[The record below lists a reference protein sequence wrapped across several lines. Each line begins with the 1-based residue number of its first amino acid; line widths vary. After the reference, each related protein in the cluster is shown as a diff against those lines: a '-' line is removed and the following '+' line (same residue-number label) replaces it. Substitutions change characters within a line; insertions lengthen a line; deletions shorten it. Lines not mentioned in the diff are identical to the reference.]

1 VPHNASF
8 PDRHLE
14 MAEDL
19 RDVLADTLPPA
30 AAVNRAYAPDIDKV
44 PPTGKVLWLFP
55 TVEQDAER
63 IGRRRVLTEYGFGV
77 VTAERYELALGPT
90 GTEPVPAEWVDERCG
105 WVRANVYEPLNDAV
119 RRRDR
124 LIPTAW
130 PQTCRLALKYSVDRL
145 AAGVFW
151 SEVEVTFREEREA

>member
-14 MAEDL
+14 MAEAL

-30 AAVNRAYAPDIDKV
+30 ASVNRSYAPDWAKV
-44 PPTGKVLWLFP
+44 PPAGKTVWLLP
-55 TVEQDAER
+55 TTEQDAER
-63 IGRRRVLTEYGFGV
+63 MTRRRVLTEYGFGGV
-77 VTAERYELALGPT
+77 IAERYPDALRPT
-90 GTEPVPAEWVDERCG
+90 GQEPVPDDWVDERCG